1 MRAFHRMLPCG
12 IALALIAMACGAQ
25 AQQPYPSKPVRVISP
40 APAGGNAD
48 AVARTIAERLSAALG
63 QPFVVENKP
72 GAAGN
77 IGTEM
82 AASAPADGYTLVEI
96 ITANTINATLYPN
109 LSFDLSR
116 DFVPVG
122 LAATL
127 PLILVVHPSV
137 PASSVAELIAYA
149 KKNPGKLNYASA
161 GSGTGGHVAGELFK
175 TMAGLDV
182 QHVPYKG
189 ATPAVTDLIGG
200 RVDFFFDGMPS
211 ALPHVQAGR
220 LKVLAIT
227 TKTRSPT
234 IPNVPTVAEAGLP
247 GFEVS
252 LWLGFMAPA
261 GTPMDIVNRLNK
273 EINDAVASASV
284 RERFARLGLEPLT
297 ATPQEFGALIRSETA
312 KWAEMIKR
320 SGARVD

>member
-1 MRAFHRMLPCG
+1 MKRFLFTMLVAVAAFGVH
-12 IALALIAMACGAQ
+12 A
-25 AQQPYPSKPVRVISP
+25 QPYPSKPVRVIVP

-48 AVARTIAERLSAALG
+48 AVARTLADRLSSSMG
-63 QPFVVENKP
+63 QAFVVDNKP

-77 IGTEM
+77 IGAEM

-96 ITANTINATLYPN
+96 ITANTINATLYRN

-137 PASSVAELIAYA
+137 PANSVTELIAYA

-175 TMAGLDV
+175 SMAGLDV

-220 LKVLAIT
+220 LRVLAIT
-227 TKTRSPT
+227 TKTRSAT
-234 IPNVPTVAEAGLP
+234 IPHVPTVAEAGLP

-261 GTPMDIVNRLNK
+261 GTPADIVSKLNK
-273 EINDAVASASV
+273 EINDAVASAPV
-284 RERFARLGLEPLT
+284 RERFAKLGLEPLT
-297 ATPQEFGALIRSETA
+297 ATPQEFGTLIRTETA
-312 KWAEMIKR
+312 KWAEMIKK

>member
-1 MRAFHRMLPCG
+1 MRAIARRLLHFTALAVC
-12 IALALIAMACGAQ
+12 ALALDAHA
-25 AQQPYPSKPVRVISP
+25 QPYPNKPVRIIAP

-48 AVARTIAERLSAALG
+48 AVARTIAERLSTAMG
-63 QPFVVENKP
+63 QPFVVDNKP

-77 IGTEM
+77 IGAEM
-82 AASAPADGYTLVEI
+82 AVSAPADGYTLVEI

-109 LSFDLSR
+109 LTFDLSR

-137 PASSVAELIAYA
+137 PVNSVQELIAYA

-211 ALPHVQAGR
+211 ALPHVQSGR
-220 LKVLAIT
+220 LRVLAIT
-227 TKTRSPT
+227 TKTRSAT

-261 GTPMDIVNRLNK
+261 GTPADIVNRLK
-273 EINDAVASASV
+273 REINDAVASPAV
-284 RERFARLGLEPLT
+284 RERFSKLGLEPLT

-312 KWAEMIKR
+312 KWAELIKK

>member
-1 MRAFHRMLPCG
+1 MHGFL
-12 IALALIAMACGAQ
+12 ALAFSAFAIAAHAQ
-25 AQQPYPSKPVRVISP
+25 AQPYPSKPVRIIAP

-48 AVARTIAERLSAALG
+48 AVARTIADRLSTTMG
-63 QPFVVENKP
+63 QPFVVDNKP

-82 AASAPADGYTLVEI
+82 AVSAPADGYTLVEI

-109 LSFDLSR
+109 LTFDLSR

-137 PASSVAELIAYA
+137 PANSVQELIAYA

-161 GSGTGGHVAGELFK
+161 GSGTGGHVAAELFK
-175 TMAGLDV
+175 SMAGLDV

-211 ALPHVQAGR
+211 ALPHVQSGR
-220 LKVLAIT
+220 LRVLAIT
-227 TKTRSPT
+227 TKTRSAT
-234 IPNVPTVAEAGLP
+234 IPSVPTVAEAGLP

-261 GTPMDIVNRLNK
+261 GTPPDIVNRLNK
-273 EINDAVASASV
+273 EINEAVAFPAV
-284 RERFARLGLEPLT
+284 RERFAKLGLEPLT

-312 KWAEMIKR
+312 KWAEMIRK
-320 SGARVD
+320 SGARAD

>member
-25 AQQPYPSKPVRVISP
+25 AQQPYPSRPVRVISP

-261 GTPMDIVNRLNK
+261 GTPTDIVNRLNK

>member
-1 MRAFHRMLPCG
+1 MHGF
-12 IALALIAMACGAQ
+12 LALVFSIFAMAAHAQ
-25 AQQPYPSKPVRVISP
+25 AQPYPSKPVRIIAP

-48 AVARTIAERLSAALG
+48 AVARTIADRLSTALG
-63 QPFVVENKP
+63 QPFVVDNRP

-77 IGTEM
+77 IGAEM
-82 AASAPADGYTLVEI
+82 AVSAPADGYTLVEI
-96 ITANTINATLYPN
+96 ITANAINATLYPN
-109 LSFDLSR
+109 LTFDLSR

-137 PASSVAELIAYA
+137 PVHSVQELIAYA

-175 TMAGLDV
+175 SMAGLDV
-182 QHVPYKG
+182 QHSPYKG
-189 ATPAVTDLIGG
+189 ATPAVTDLLGG

-211 ALPHVQAGR
+211 ALPHVQAGKLR
-220 LKVLAIT
+220 VLAIT
-227 TKTRSPT
+227 TKTRSAT

-261 GTPMDIVNRLNK
+261 GTPADIVDKLNK
-273 EINDAVASASV
+273 EINSAVASAAV
-284 RERFARLGLEPLT
+284 RERFSKLGLEPLSG
-297 ATPQEFGALIRSETA
+297 TPQEFGALIRSETA
-312 KWAEMIKR
+312 KWAEMIKK

>member
-1 MRAFHRMLPCG
+1 MLPQLA
-12 IALALIAMACGAQ
+12 ALALSVFACAVHAQ
-25 AQQPYPSKPVRVISP
+25 SYPSKPVRIIAP

-77 IGTEM
+77 IGTEL

-137 PASSVAELIAYA
+137 PVNSVAELIAYA
-149 KKNPGKLNYASA
+149 KKHPGKLNYASA
-161 GSGTGGHVAGELFK
+161 GSGTGGHVAAELFK
-175 TMAGLDV
+175 SMAGLDV

-227 TKTRSPT
+227 TRTRSAT
-234 IPNVPTVAEAGLP
+234 IPNVPTVAQAGLP

-261 GTPMDIVNRLNK
+261 GTPADIVNRLNK
-273 EINDAVASASV
+273 EINEAVASAPV
-284 RERFARLGLEPLT
+284 RERFARLGLEALT

-312 KWAEMIKR
+312 KWAEMIRK

>member
-1 MRAFHRMLPCG
+1 MHGFL
-12 IALALIAMACGAQ
+12 ALAFSAFAIAVHAQ
-25 AQQPYPSKPVRVISP
+25 PQTYPSKPVRIIAP

-48 AVARTIAERLSAALG
+48 AVARTIADRLSTSLG
-63 QPFVVENKP
+63 QPFVVDNKP

-82 AASAPADGYTLVEI
+82 AASAPPDGYTLVEI
-96 ITANTINATLYPN
+96 ITANTINATLYPK

-137 PASSVAELIAYA
+137 PANSVQELIAHA

-161 GSGTGGHVAGELFK
+161 GSGTGGHVAAELFK
-175 TMAGLDV
+175 SLTGIEA

-211 ALPHVQAGR
+211 ALPHVQSGR
-220 LKVLAIT
+220 LRVLAIT
-227 TKTRSPT
+227 TKTRSAT
-234 IPNVPTVAEAGLP
+234 IPNVPTVAEAGVP

-261 GTPMDIVNRLNK
+261 GTPADIVNKLNK
-273 EINDAVASASV
+273 EINDAVASAPV
-284 RERFARLGLEPLT
+284 RERFAKLGLEPLT

-320 SGARVD
+320 SGARAD

>member
-1 MRAFHRMLPCG
+1 MLPCG

>member
-1 MRAFHRMLPCG
+1 MPAIARRLLHFT
-12 IALALIAMACGAQ
+12 ALALGAL
-25 AQQPYPSKPVRVISP
+25 ALHAHAQPYPNKPVRIIVP

-48 AVARTIAERLSAALG
+48 AVARTIADRLSTTMG
-63 QPFVVENKP
+63 QPFVVDNKP

-77 IGTEM
+77 IGAEM
-82 AASAPADGYTLVEI
+82 AVSAPADGYTLVEI

-109 LSFDLSR
+109 LTFDLSR

-137 PASSVAELIAYA
+137 PANSVQDLIAYA

-175 TMAGLDV
+175 KMTGVDV

-211 ALPHVQAGR
+211 ALPHVQSGR
-220 LKVLAIT
+220 LRVLAIT
-227 TKTRSPT
+227 TKTRSAT
-234 IPNVPTVAEAGLP
+234 IPDVPTVAEAGVP

-261 GTPMDIVNRLNK
+261 GTPPDIVSRLNR
-273 EINDAVASASV
+273 EINDAVANPAV
-284 RERFARLGLEPLT
+284 RERFAKLGLEPLT
-297 ATPQEFGALIRSETA
+297 ATPREFGALIRSETA
-312 KWAEMIKR
+312 KWAELIKK

>member
-1 MRAFHRMLPCG
+1 MRLAAWTFC
-12 IALALIAMACGAQ
+12 ALAFAAQ
-25 AQQPYPSKPVRVISP
+25 AQTYPSKPVRVISP

-48 AVARTIAERLSAALG
+48 AVARTIADRLSTTMG
-63 QPFVVENKP
+63 QPFVVDNKP

-77 IGTEM
+77 IGTEI
-82 AASAPADGYTLVEI
+82 AASAPPDGYTLVEI
-96 ITANTINATLYPN
+96 ITANTINATLYRG
-109 LSFDLSR
+109 LTFDLSR
-116 DFVPVG
+116 DFTPVG

-137 PASSVAELIAYA
+137 PATTVAELVDYA

-175 TMAGLDV
+175 SLAGLDV

-220 LKVLAIT
+220 LRVLAIT
-227 TKTRSPT
+227 TKTRSAT
-234 IPNVPTVAEAGLP
+234 IPNVPTVAEAGIP

-252 LWLGFMAPA
+252 LWLGFMAPV
-261 GTPMDIVNRLNK
+261 GTPPDIVAKLNK
-273 EINDAVASASV
+273 EINDAVASAPV
-284 RERFARLGLEPLT
+284 RERFAKLGLEPLT
-297 ATPQEFGALIRSETA
+297 STPQEFGALIRSETA
-312 KWAEMIKR
+312 KWAEMIKK

>member
-1 MRAFHRMLPCG
+1 MHGYL
-12 IALALIAMACGAQ
+12 ALAFSIFAMAAHAQ
-25 AQQPYPSKPVRVISP
+25 AQPYPSKPVRIIVP

-48 AVARTIAERLSAALG
+48 AVARTIADRLSTALG
-63 QPFVVENKP
+63 QPFVADNRP

-77 IGTEM
+77 IGAEM
-82 AASAPADGYTLVEI
+82 AVSAPADGYTLVEI

-109 LSFDLSR
+109 LTFDLSR

-137 PASSVAELIAYA
+137 PVHSVQELIAYA

-175 TMAGLDV
+175 SMAGLDV

-189 ATPAVTDLIGG
+189 ATPAVTDLLGG

-211 ALPHVQAGR
+211 ALPHVQAGKLR
-220 LKVLAIT
+220 VLAIT
-227 TKTRSPT
+227 TKTRSAT
-234 IPNVPTVAEAGLP
+234 IPNVPTVAEAGLS

-261 GTPMDIVNRLNK
+261 GTPADIVNKLNK
-273 EINDAVASASV
+273 EINSAVASPAV
-284 RERFARLGLEPLT
+284 RERFAKLGLEPLT

-312 KWAEMIKR
+312 KWAEMIKK

>member
-25 AQQPYPSKPVRVISP
+25 AQQAYPSKPVRVISP

-96 ITANTINATLYPN
+96 ITANTINATLYPS

-211 ALPHVQAGR
+211 ALPHVQTGR

>member
-1 MRAFHRMLPCG
+1 MHGF
-12 IALALIAMACGAQ
+12 LALVFSIFAMAAHAQ
-25 AQQPYPSKPVRVISP
+25 AQPYPSKPVRIIAP

-48 AVARTIAERLSAALG
+48 AVARTIADRLSTALG
-63 QPFVVENKP
+63 QPFVVDNRP

-77 IGTEM
+77 IGAEM
-82 AASAPADGYTLVEI
+82 AVSAPADGYTLVEI
-96 ITANTINATLYPN
+96 ITANAINATLYPN
-109 LSFDLSR
+109 LTFDLSR

-137 PASSVAELIAYA
+137 PVHSVQELIAYA

-175 TMAGLDV
+175 SMAGLDV

-189 ATPAVTDLIGG
+189 ATPAVTDLLGG

-211 ALPHVQAGR
+211 ALPHVQAGKLR
-220 LKVLAIT
+220 VLAIT
-227 TKTRSPT
+227 TKTRSAT

-261 GTPMDIVNRLNK
+261 GTPADIVDKLNK
-273 EINDAVASASV
+273 EINSAVASAAV
-284 RERFARLGLEPLT
+284 RERFSKLGLEPLSG
-297 ATPQEFGALIRSETA
+297 TPQEFGALIRSETA
-312 KWAEMIKR
+312 KWAEMIKK

>member
-1 MRAFHRMLPCG
+1 MHG
-12 IALALIAMACGAQ
+12 IHALVFSVFAIAAHAQ
-25 AQQPYPSKPVRVISP
+25 AQPYPSKPVRIIVP

-48 AVARTIAERLSAALG
+48 AVARTIGDRLSTTMG
-63 QPFVVENKP
+63 QPFVVDNKP
-72 GAAGN
+72 GAGGN

-82 AASAPADGYTLVEI
+82 AVSAPADGYTLVEI

-137 PASSVAELIAYA
+137 PANSVQELIAYA

-161 GSGTGGHVAGELFK
+161 GSGTGGHVAAELFK
-175 TMAGLDV
+175 SMAGLDV

-211 ALPHVQAGR
+211 ALPHVQSGR

-227 TKTRSPT
+227 TKTRSAT

-261 GTPMDIVNRLNK
+261 GTPADIVNRLNK
-273 EINDAVASASV
+273 EINQAVAFPAV
-284 RERFARLGLEPLT
+284 RERFAKLGLEPLT

-312 KWAEMIKR
+312 KWAEMIRK
-320 SGARVD
+320 SGARAE